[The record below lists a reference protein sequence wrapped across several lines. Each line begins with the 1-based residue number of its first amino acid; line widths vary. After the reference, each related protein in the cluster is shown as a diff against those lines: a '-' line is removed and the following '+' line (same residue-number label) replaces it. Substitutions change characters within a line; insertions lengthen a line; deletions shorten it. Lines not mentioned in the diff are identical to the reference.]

1 MGSVKLGSKPDAF
14 TRRGQ
19 AWFCTTGLPSDVI
32 VQVGEMSFHLHK
44 FPLLSKSAILGRL
57 IEENSDQDECTI
69 KLSNIPGGAKSFELV
84 ARFCYG
90 LKIEL
95 SPANIVHLR
104 CAAEYLE
111 MTEETAQDNLIHQ
124 AEMFFNQV
132 VLRSW
137 KDSLEALKT
146 CDVLLPHAED
156 LHIAKR
162 CVESLAAKASIDPD
176 LFGWPV
182 SEHGAMHSP
191 GGSVLWNGI
200 STGAKLG
207 NFSSDWWYDDASS
220 LSFPTY
226 KRLIS
231 TMESRGAKEE
241 IVAGSLTYYAKK
253 CLPGLNRRQSMGPVP
268 LTSAAATLSE
278 EEQRHLLEDID
289 RMLPLQRGLISTNV
303 LLWLLRTAMILKVN
317 RACISNLEK
326 RVGMQL
332 DEATLEDL
340 LLPNF
345 SYTMDTLYN
354 VECVRR
360 ILDHFLAMDQTMGG
374 GSPCLDDVMGS
385 PSLAPITAVAKLIDG
400 YLAEI
405 APDINLKPPKFESL
419 ATALPEYARPLD
431 DGLYRAIDVYL
442 KAHSCLPEPERE
454 HLCRLIDCQKL
465 SLEACTHA
473 AQNERLPLRVVVQVL
488 FFEQLQL
495 RTSIAGCLMVSDNL
509 EGSSRPLH
517 GSGTIATSGEA
528 GARWVTSAAVREN
541 QALRAGM
548 DSMRLRLAELER
560 ECSGMRQ
567 DIRKLGGAAGKDGWA
582 ARVQRMFSLKMKLQM
597 CSTEEAKMNDR
608 HRSASAKLE
617 KLQAKVPEILLSVGQ
632 FPLLREVEAAVC
644 VDGALDDSPAE
655 SSSFRS
661 PSSFP
666 RTKRTKWSDREPL
679 DCSTSACGGARV
691 KMLDRCSERRQIA
704 SCSGDQ
710 PQSSGMFVATQGNA
724 CPVNNGGGIYSQS
737 GMSYS
742 NGQNGTYGA
751 YPQHQPFEG
760 CMYVNEH
767 GQMCGPYAPKQL
779 YEGLSS
785 SFLPQDL
792 AIYALV
798 GGQMLN
804 PVALSSLEQFLSQW
818 NSAGAATMPNESKE
832 NKTVARTDKMAF
844 PDALSSDESCWMFED
859 SDGSRHGPHSLA
871 ELSYWLHSS
880 YLQDLSMVYHVDSKF
895 GPFTLVSLID
905 WWSGGHTEHSE
916 ASENDSGSA
925 SDVLGD
931 IVDDISHQLHAGIV
945 KSARK
950 IFVDEIFSC
959 VLPEIIA
966 CRKTEKQL
974 AAKSKL
980 LACKPDSKKASAL
993 KGKAHAKF
1001 TNHKKG
1007 SSYNT
1012 VRATSPVA
1020 VQSTAVHT
1028 KFADVLSAVW
1038 QTLYYESMKNIWD
1051 GILYDPV
1058 MDYCGAWIKR
1068 NDHSSLPCT
1077 SIPGSSDNRNK
1088 QEADGL
1094 KVICDS
1100 EALECDMDF
1109 PPGFGPTLECAS
1121 PVSPPL
1127 LDIGSCDDKNSWWRE
1142 SNSTTYFDTS
1152 SGVQEL
1158 IRTPV
1163 HAPDSPSSAG
1173 MDIHETPPIPPE
1185 MAQDKLLD
1193 IAKMTT
1199 DAITSPAEMALD
1211 AITSPA
1217 EMALD
1222 AITSTAEMA
1231 LDAITSPAEM
1241 AVDEVLVTA
1250 EIATVPSP
1258 ADMVAG
1264 ATSFVSDVATDKML
1278 TSHVEHQSPSS
1289 SYASIFEKLDVS
1301 EAAELDESFDEVPPG
1316 METGSASVLVMDKNK
1331 YRPSKSI
1338 NSMPGISRYITVAIC
1353 RQTLHTNV
1361 IEEWASLL
1369 SDTISE
1375 CLDSWYTKQTVVP
1388 KNIDESLR
1396 PNKEY
1401 AYYRKR
1407 KLRNSCEAVSSK
1419 KAVRTPTDEQ
1429 LSKPLR
1435 ELVERKVHL
1444 KNVQEPRKAG
1454 KSKKSSKSRTKT
1466 LDNVVNTLNIEQG
1479 LKRLSNDVPKTSK
1492 SRTKTLDNAVNPLN
1506 IEQGLKR
1513 LPSDVSKASKSRTK
1527 TLDNAVNP
1535 LNIKQGLKR
1544 LSNGVPKASKSRTK
1558 TLDNAVNPL
1567 NIEQGLERLSSDVP
1581 KTSKS
1586 RTKTLDNVVNP
1597 LNIEQD
1603 LKRLSNDV
1611 PKRQRTSHLT
1621 RMPLVDNEV
1630 PFENVSVPTKLAKK
1644 RKNKNMSTDSS
1655 QKAKPL
1661 ILCPESDGCARAS
1674 SNGWEWRNWAR
1685 TATPSERTR
1694 VRGYRVRSILS
1705 TSANN
1710 VWKNPQVKG
1719 TSARTNR
1726 VKLRNLLA
1734 ASEGTELL
1742 KITQSKARKKRLR
1755 FQRSKIHEWG
1765 LVALESID
1773 AEDFVIEYV
1782 GELIRRPVSDIREA
1796 QYEKSGIGSS
1806 YLFRLDDDYVVDA
1819 TKRGG
1824 LARFINH
1831 SCEPNCYTK
1840 IITVEGH
1847 KKIFIYSKRRIY
1859 AGEELTYNYKFP
1871 LEEKKIPC
1879 HCGSQR
1885 TVDSYR
1891 IDTISVLHS
1900 NHEHIVKRARCH
1912 LYAEIGNE

>member
-1 MGSVKLGSKPDAF
+1 M
-14 TRRGQ
+14 
-19 AWFCTTGLPSDVI
+19 
-32 VQVGEMSFHLHK
+32 
-44 FPLLSKSAILGRL
+44 
-57 IEENSDQDECTI
+57 
-69 KLSNIPGGAKSFELV
+69 
-84 ARFCYG
+84 
-90 LKIEL
+90 
-95 SPANIVHLR
+95 
-104 CAAEYLE
+104 
-111 MTEETAQDNLIHQ
+111 
-124 AEMFFNQV
+124 
-132 VLRSW
+132 
-137 KDSLEALKT
+137 
-146 CDVLLPHAED
+146 PHARSD
-156 LHIAKR
+156 L
-162 CVESLAAKASIDPD
+162 
-176 LFGWPV
+176 G
-182 SEHGAMHSP
+182 
-191 GGSVLWNGI
+191 
-200 STGAKLG
+200 
-207 NFSSDWWYDDASS
+207 
-220 LSFPTY
+220 
-226 KRLIS
+226 
-231 TMESRGAKEE
+231 
-241 IVAGSLTYYAKK
+241 
-253 CLPGLNRRQSMGPVP
+253 
-268 LTSAAATLSE
+268 
-278 EEQRHLLEDID
+278 
-289 RMLPLQRGLISTNV
+289 
-303 LLWLLRTAMILKVN
+303 
-317 RACISNLEK
+317 
-326 RVGMQL
+326 
-332 DEATLEDL
+332 
-340 LLPNF
+340 
-345 SYTMDTLYN
+345 
-354 VECVRR
+354 
-360 ILDHFLAMDQTMGG
+360 
-374 GSPCLDDVMGS
+374 
-385 PSLAPITAVAKLIDG
+385 
-400 YLAEI
+400 
-405 APDINLKPPKFESL
+405 
-419 ATALPEYARPLD
+419 
-431 DGLYRAIDVYL
+431 
-442 KAHSCLPEPERE
+442 
-454 HLCRLIDCQKL
+454 
-465 SLEACTHA
+465 
-473 AQNERLPLRVVVQVL
+473 
-488 FFEQLQL
+488 
-495 RTSIAGCLMVSDNL
+495 
-509 EGSSRPLH
+509 
-517 GSGTIATSGEA
+517 
-528 GARWVTSAAVREN
+528 
-541 QALRAGM
+541 
-548 DSMRLRLAELER
+548 
-560 ECSGMRQ
+560 
-567 DIRKLGGAAGKDGWA
+567 
-582 ARVQRMFSLKMKLQM
+582 
-597 CSTEEAKMNDR
+597 
-608 HRSASAKLE
+608 
-617 KLQAKVPEILLSVGQ
+617 
-632 FPLLREVEAAVC
+632 
-644 VDGALDDSPAE
+644 LDDSPAE

-661 PSSFP
+661 STCFP

-679 DCSTSACGGARV
+679 DCSTSAAR
-691 KMLDRCSERRQIA
+691 MNSLDRCSERHPIA

-710 PQSSGMFVATQGNA
+710 PQRSGMFVATQGNA

-737 GMSYS
+737 GMGYS

-751 YPQHQPFEG
+751 YPQHQPLEG

-767 GQMCGPYAPKQL
+767 GHMCGPYAPQQL

-785 SFLPQDL
+785 GFLPQDL

-804 PVALSSLEQFLSQW
+804 PVALSFLEQFLSQW
-818 NSAGAATMPNESKE
+818 NSAGVVTTPNGSKE
-832 NKTVARTDKMAF
+832 NKTVARTDKMAL

-925 SDVLGD
+925 SDVMGD
-931 IVDDISHQLHAGIV
+931 IVDDISHQLHAGIM

-950 IFVDEIFSC
+950 ILVDEIFSC

-966 CRKTEKQL
+966 RRKTEKQL

-980 LACKPDSKKASAL
+980 LAVKPDSKKASAL
-993 KGKAHAKF
+993 KGKAHAKSI
-1001 TNHKKG
+1001 NHKKG
-1007 SSYNT
+1007 NSYNT
-1012 VRATSPVA
+1012 VRATSPVS
-1020 VQSTAVHT
+1020 VQSTAVHA
-1028 KFADVLSAVW
+1028 KFADILSAVW
-1038 QTLYYESMKNIWD
+1038 QTLYDESMKNIWD

-1068 NDHSSLPCT
+1068 NHHSSLPCT
-1077 SIPGSSDNRNK
+1077 SIPGASDKGYK

-1100 EALECDMDF
+1100 ESHECDMDF
-1109 PPGFGPTLECAS
+1109 PPGFGPRLECAS
-1121 PVSPPL
+1121 PVSLPL
-1127 LDIGSCDDKNSWWRE
+1127 LDIGSCDDKISWWRE
-1142 SNSTTYFDTS
+1142 SSSTTYFDPS
-1152 SGVQEL
+1152 SGVQVMLANELYVAAKESLFHHFRDVIAEEITNCLCFGLEDITDQEL

-1163 HAPDSPSSAG
+1163 HASDSPSSAG
-1173 MDIHETPPIPPE
+1173 MDIHETPPIPSE

-1199 DAITSPAEMALD
+1199 DAITSPAEMTLD

-1217 EMALD
+1217 ETAEEAITSPAETALD
-1222 AITSTAEMA
+1222 AVTSPAETA

-1241 AVDEVLVTA
+1241 AVDVVLVTA
-1250 EIATVPSP
+1250 EIATDTVPSP
-1258 ADMVAG
+1258 ADMAAG
-1264 ATSFVSDVATDKML
+1264 AAPSVSEVATDKML
-1278 TSHVEHQSPSS
+1278 TSHVEHQSLSS

-1301 EAAELDESFDEVPPG
+1301 EAAELDESFDEAPPG
-1316 METGSASVLVMDKNK
+1316 METGSASVVVMDKNK

-1353 RQTLHTNV
+1353 RQTLHKNV
-1361 IEEWASLL
+1361 IEEWTSLL

-1388 KNIDESLR
+1388 KNIDRSLG

-1407 KLRNSCEAVSSK
+1407 QLRNSCEAVSSE
-1419 KAVRTPTDEQ
+1419 KAVGTPMDEQ
-1429 LSKPLR
+1429 LSKPLC

-1444 KNVQEPRKAG
+1444 KNVQEPRMAG

-1466 LDNVVNTLNIEQG
+1466 LDNIVNTSNIEQGLKRISNDVPKTPKSRAKTLDNDVNPLNIEQG
-1479 LKRLSNDVPKTSK
+1479 LKQLSNDVPKAFKSRTKTLDNAVNPLNIQQGLKRLYNDVPKASKSRTKTLDNDVNPLNIEQGLKRLSNDVPKTSRSRAKTLDNVVNPLNIEQDLKQLSNDVPKTSKSRTKTLHNIVNPLNIEQDLKRLSNDVPKTSK
-1492 SRTKTLDNAVNPLN
+1492 SRTKTLDN
-1506 IEQGLKR
+1506 I
-1513 LPSDVSKASKSRTK
+1513 
-1527 TLDNAVNP
+1527 
-1535 LNIKQGLKR
+1535 
-1544 LSNGVPKASKSRTK
+1544 
-1558 TLDNAVNPL
+1558 
-1567 NIEQGLERLSSDVP
+1567 
-1581 KTSKS
+1581 
-1586 RTKTLDNVVNP
+1586 VNP

-1603 LKRLSNDV
+1603 LKQLSNDV

-1621 RMPLVDNEV
+1621 RKPLVDNKV

-1840 IITVEGH
+1840 VITVEGH
-1847 KKIFIYSKRRIY
+1847 KKIFIYAKRRIY
-1859 AGEELTYNYKFP
+1859 TGEELTYNYKFP

-1885 TVDSYR
+1885 CRGSM
-1891 IDTISVLHS
+1891 
-1900 NHEHIVKRARCH
+1900 N
-1912 LYAEIGNE
+1912 

>member
-1 MGSVKLGSKPDAF
+1 M
-14 TRRGQ
+14 
-19 AWFCTTGLPSDVI
+19 
-32 VQVGEMSFHLHK
+32 
-44 FPLLSKSAILGRL
+44 
-57 IEENSDQDECTI
+57 
-69 KLSNIPGGAKSFELV
+69 
-84 ARFCYG
+84 
-90 LKIEL
+90 
-95 SPANIVHLR
+95 
-104 CAAEYLE
+104 
-111 MTEETAQDNLIHQ
+111 
-124 AEMFFNQV
+124 
-132 VLRSW
+132 
-137 KDSLEALKT
+137 
-146 CDVLLPHAED
+146 
-156 LHIAKR
+156 
-162 CVESLAAKASIDPD
+162 
-176 LFGWPV
+176 
-182 SEHGAMHSP
+182 
-191 GGSVLWNGI
+191 
-200 STGAKLG
+200 
-207 NFSSDWWYDDASS
+207 
-220 LSFPTY
+220 
-226 KRLIS
+226 
-231 TMESRGAKEE
+231 
-241 IVAGSLTYYAKK
+241 
-253 CLPGLNRRQSMGPVP
+253 
-268 LTSAAATLSE
+268 
-278 EEQRHLLEDID
+278 
-289 RMLPLQRGLISTNV
+289 
-303 LLWLLRTAMILKVN
+303 
-317 RACISNLEK
+317 
-326 RVGMQL
+326 
-332 DEATLEDL
+332 
-340 LLPNF
+340 
-345 SYTMDTLYN
+345 
-354 VECVRR
+354 
-360 ILDHFLAMDQTMGG
+360 
-374 GSPCLDDVMGS
+374 
-385 PSLAPITAVAKLIDG
+385 
-400 YLAEI
+400 
-405 APDINLKPPKFESL
+405 
-419 ATALPEYARPLD
+419 
-431 DGLYRAIDVYL
+431 
-442 KAHSCLPEPERE
+442 
-454 HLCRLIDCQKL
+454 
-465 SLEACTHA
+465 
-473 AQNERLPLRVVVQVL
+473 
-488 FFEQLQL
+488 
-495 RTSIAGCLMVSDNL
+495 
-509 EGSSRPLH
+509 
-517 GSGTIATSGEA
+517 
-528 GARWVTSAAVREN
+528 
-541 QALRAGM
+541 
-548 DSMRLRLAELER
+548 
-560 ECSGMRQ
+560 
-567 DIRKLGGAAGKDGWA
+567 
-582 ARVQRMFSLKMKLQM
+582 
-597 CSTEEAKMNDR
+597 
-608 HRSASAKLE
+608 
-617 KLQAKVPEILLSVGQ
+617 
-632 FPLLREVEAAVC
+632 
-644 VDGALDDSPAE
+644 
-655 SSSFRS
+655 
-661 PSSFP
+661 
-666 RTKRTKWSDREPL
+666 
-679 DCSTSACGGARV
+679 
-691 KMLDRCSERRQIA
+691 
-704 SCSGDQ
+704 
-710 PQSSGMFVATQGNA
+710 
-724 CPVNNGGGIYSQS
+724 
-737 GMSYS
+737 
-742 NGQNGTYGA
+742 
-751 YPQHQPFEG
+751 
-760 CMYVNEH
+760 
-767 GQMCGPYAPKQL
+767 
-779 YEGLSS
+779 
-785 SFLPQDL
+785 
-792 AIYALV
+792 
-798 GGQMLN
+798 
-804 PVALSSLEQFLSQW
+804 
-818 NSAGAATMPNESKE
+818 
-832 NKTVARTDKMAF
+832 
-844 PDALSSDESCWMFED
+844 
-859 SDGSRHGPHSLA
+859 
-871 ELSYWLHSS
+871 
-880 YLQDLSMVYHVDSKF
+880 
-895 GPFTLVSLID
+895 
-905 WWSGGHTEHSE
+905 
-916 ASENDSGSA
+916 
-925 SDVLGD
+925 GD

-980 LACKPDSKKASAL
+980 LAVKPDSKKASIL
-993 KGKAHAKF
+993 KGKAHEKF

-1007 SSYNT
+1007 NSYNT

-1020 VQSTAVHT
+1020 VQSTAVHA
-1028 KFADVLSAVW
+1028 KFADILSAVW

-1068 NDHSSLPCT
+1068 NHHSSLPCT
-1077 SIPGSSDNRNK
+1077 SIPGASDNRNK

-1121 PVSPPL
+1121 PVSSPL

-1142 SNSTTYFDTS
+1142 SSSATYFDPS
-1152 SGVQEL
+1152 SGVQVMLANELYVAAKETLFHHFREVIAEEIRNWLGFGLEDITDQEL

-1222 AITSTAEMA
+1222 VITSPAEIA

-1316 METGSASVLVMDKNK
+1316 METGSASVLVMDKDK

-1353 RQTLHTNV
+1353 RQTLHKNV
-1361 IEEWASLL
+1361 IEDWASLL

-1454 KSKKSSKSRTKT
+1454 KSKKSSKSHTKT

-1513 LPSDVSKASKSRTK
+1513 LPNDVPKASKSRTK

-1544 LSNGVPKASKSRTK
+1544 LSNDVPKASKSRTK
-1558 TLDNAVNPL
+1558 TLDNAANSS

-1586 RTKTLDNVVNP
+1586 RTKTLENVVDP

-1621 RMPLVDNEV
+1621 RTPLVDNEV
-1630 PFENVSVPTKLAKK
+1630 PFENVSVPTKFAKK

-1840 IITVEGH
+1840 IITVEGQ
-1847 KKIFIYSKRRIY
+1847 KKIFIYAKRRIY

-1885 TVDSYR
+1885 CRGSM
-1891 IDTISVLHS
+1891 
-1900 NHEHIVKRARCH
+1900 N
-1912 LYAEIGNE
+1912 

>member
-1 MGSVKLGSKPDAF
+1 
-14 TRRGQ
+14 
-19 AWFCTTGLPSDVI
+19 
-32 VQVGEMSFHLHK
+32 
-44 FPLLSKSAILGRL
+44 
-57 IEENSDQDECTI
+57 
-69 KLSNIPGGAKSFELV
+69 
-84 ARFCYG
+84 
-90 LKIEL
+90 
-95 SPANIVHLR
+95 
-104 CAAEYLE
+104 
-111 MTEETAQDNLIHQ
+111 
-124 AEMFFNQV
+124 
-132 VLRSW
+132 
-137 KDSLEALKT
+137 
-146 CDVLLPHAED
+146 
-156 LHIAKR
+156 
-162 CVESLAAKASIDPD
+162 
-176 LFGWPV
+176 
-182 SEHGAMHSP
+182 
-191 GGSVLWNGI
+191 
-200 STGAKLG
+200 
-207 NFSSDWWYDDASS
+207 
-220 LSFPTY
+220 
-226 KRLIS
+226 
-231 TMESRGAKEE
+231 
-241 IVAGSLTYYAKK
+241 
-253 CLPGLNRRQSMGPVP
+253 
-268 LTSAAATLSE
+268 
-278 EEQRHLLEDID
+278 
-289 RMLPLQRGLISTNV
+289 
-303 LLWLLRTAMILKVN
+303 
-317 RACISNLEK
+317 
-326 RVGMQL
+326 
-332 DEATLEDL
+332 
-340 LLPNF
+340 
-345 SYTMDTLYN
+345 
-354 VECVRR
+354 
-360 ILDHFLAMDQTMGG
+360 
-374 GSPCLDDVMGS
+374 
-385 PSLAPITAVAKLIDG
+385 
-400 YLAEI
+400 
-405 APDINLKPPKFESL
+405 
-419 ATALPEYARPLD
+419 
-431 DGLYRAIDVYL
+431 
-442 KAHSCLPEPERE
+442 
-454 HLCRLIDCQKL
+454 
-465 SLEACTHA
+465 
-473 AQNERLPLRVVVQVL
+473 
-488 FFEQLQL
+488 
-495 RTSIAGCLMVSDNL
+495 
-509 EGSSRPLH
+509 
-517 GSGTIATSGEA
+517 
-528 GARWVTSAAVREN
+528 
-541 QALRAGM
+541 
-548 DSMRLRLAELER
+548 
-560 ECSGMRQ
+560 
-567 DIRKLGGAAGKDGWA
+567 
-582 ARVQRMFSLKMKLQM
+582 
-597 CSTEEAKMNDR
+597 
-608 HRSASAKLE
+608 
-617 KLQAKVPEILLSVGQ
+617 
-632 FPLLREVEAAVC
+632 
-644 VDGALDDSPAE
+644 
-655 SSSFRS
+655 
-661 PSSFP
+661 
-666 RTKRTKWSDREPL
+666 
-679 DCSTSACGGARV
+679 
-691 KMLDRCSERRQIA
+691 
-704 SCSGDQ
+704 
-710 PQSSGMFVATQGNA
+710 TQGNA

-1152 SGVQEL
+1152 SGVQVMLANELYVAAKETLFHHFREVIAEEITNWLGFGLEDITDQEL

-1217 EMALD
+1217 EMAL
-1222 AITSTAEMA
+1222 
-1231 LDAITSPAEM
+1231 
-1241 AVDEVLVTA
+1241 
-1250 EIATVPSP
+1250 ATVPSP

-1492 SRTKTLDNAVNPLN
+1492 SH
-1506 IEQGLKR
+1506 
-1513 LPSDVSKASKSRTK
+1513 
-1527 TLDNAVNP
+1527 
-1535 LNIKQGLKR
+1535 
-1544 LSNGVPKASKSRTK
+1544 
-1558 TLDNAVNPL
+1558 AVNPL

-1885 TVDSYR
+1885 
-1891 IDTISVLHS
+1891 
-1900 NHEHIVKRARCH
+1900 
-1912 LYAEIGNE
+1912 

>member
-1 MGSVKLGSKPDAF
+1 M
-14 TRRGQ
+14 
-19 AWFCTTGLPSDVI
+19 
-32 VQVGEMSFHLHK
+32 
-44 FPLLSKSAILGRL
+44 
-57 IEENSDQDECTI
+57 
-69 KLSNIPGGAKSFELV
+69 
-84 ARFCYG
+84 
-90 LKIEL
+90 
-95 SPANIVHLR
+95 
-104 CAAEYLE
+104 
-111 MTEETAQDNLIHQ
+111 
-124 AEMFFNQV
+124 
-132 VLRSW
+132 
-137 KDSLEALKT
+137 
-146 CDVLLPHAED
+146 PHARSD
-156 LHIAKR
+156 L
-162 CVESLAAKASIDPD
+162 
-176 LFGWPV
+176 G
-182 SEHGAMHSP
+182 
-191 GGSVLWNGI
+191 
-200 STGAKLG
+200 
-207 NFSSDWWYDDASS
+207 
-220 LSFPTY
+220 
-226 KRLIS
+226 
-231 TMESRGAKEE
+231 
-241 IVAGSLTYYAKK
+241 
-253 CLPGLNRRQSMGPVP
+253 
-268 LTSAAATLSE
+268 
-278 EEQRHLLEDID
+278 
-289 RMLPLQRGLISTNV
+289 
-303 LLWLLRTAMILKVN
+303 
-317 RACISNLEK
+317 
-326 RVGMQL
+326 
-332 DEATLEDL
+332 
-340 LLPNF
+340 
-345 SYTMDTLYN
+345 
-354 VECVRR
+354 
-360 ILDHFLAMDQTMGG
+360 
-374 GSPCLDDVMGS
+374 
-385 PSLAPITAVAKLIDG
+385 
-400 YLAEI
+400 
-405 APDINLKPPKFESL
+405 
-419 ATALPEYARPLD
+419 
-431 DGLYRAIDVYL
+431 
-442 KAHSCLPEPERE
+442 
-454 HLCRLIDCQKL
+454 
-465 SLEACTHA
+465 
-473 AQNERLPLRVVVQVL
+473 
-488 FFEQLQL
+488 
-495 RTSIAGCLMVSDNL
+495 
-509 EGSSRPLH
+509 
-517 GSGTIATSGEA
+517 
-528 GARWVTSAAVREN
+528 
-541 QALRAGM
+541 
-548 DSMRLRLAELER
+548 
-560 ECSGMRQ
+560 
-567 DIRKLGGAAGKDGWA
+567 
-582 ARVQRMFSLKMKLQM
+582 
-597 CSTEEAKMNDR
+597 
-608 HRSASAKLE
+608 
-617 KLQAKVPEILLSVGQ
+617 
-632 FPLLREVEAAVC
+632 
-644 VDGALDDSPAE
+644 LDDSPAE

-679 DCSTSACGGARV
+679 DCSASARDGARV
-691 KMLDRCSERRQIA
+691 NSLDRCSERRQMA

-710 PQSSGMFVATQGNA
+710 PQSSGMFVAMQGNV

-737 GMSYS
+737 GMGYS

-785 SFLPQDL
+785 GFLPQDL

-818 NSAGAATMPNESKE
+818 NSAGAVTMPNESKE
-832 NKTVARTDKMAF
+832 NKTVARTEKMAF

-925 SDVLGD
+925 SDVMGD

-980 LACKPDSKKASAL
+980 LAVKPDSKKASIL
-993 KGKAHAKF
+993 KGKAHEKF

-1007 SSYNT
+1007 NSYNT

-1020 VQSTAVHT
+1020 VQSTAVHA
-1028 KFADVLSAVW
+1028 KFADILSAVW

-1068 NDHSSLPCT
+1068 NHHSSLPCT
-1077 SIPGSSDNRNK
+1077 SIPGASDNRNK

-1121 PVSPPL
+1121 PVSSPL

-1142 SNSTTYFDTS
+1142 SSSATYFDPS
-1152 SGVQEL
+1152 SGVQVMLANELYVAAKETLFHHFREVIAEEIRNWLGFGLEDITDQEL

-1222 AITSTAEMA
+1222 VITSPAEIA

-1316 METGSASVLVMDKNK
+1316 METGSASVLVMDKDK

-1353 RQTLHTNV
+1353 RQTLHKNV
-1361 IEEWASLL
+1361 IEDWASLL

-1454 KSKKSSKSRTKT
+1454 KSKKSSKSHTKT

-1513 LPSDVSKASKSRTK
+1513 LPNDVPKASKSRTK

-1544 LSNGVPKASKSRTK
+1544 LSNDVPKASKSRTK
-1558 TLDNAVNPL
+1558 TLDNAANSS

-1586 RTKTLDNVVNP
+1586 RTKTLENVVDP

-1621 RMPLVDNEV
+1621 RTPLVDNEV
-1630 PFENVSVPTKLAKK
+1630 PFENVSVPTKFAKK

-1840 IITVEGH
+1840 IITVEGQ
-1847 KKIFIYSKRRIY
+1847 KKIFIYAKRRIY

-1885 TVDSYR
+1885 CRGSM
-1891 IDTISVLHS
+1891 
-1900 NHEHIVKRARCH
+1900 N
-1912 LYAEIGNE
+1912 

>member
-1 MGSVKLGSKPDAF
+1 M
-14 TRRGQ
+14 
-19 AWFCTTGLPSDVI
+19 
-32 VQVGEMSFHLHK
+32 
-44 FPLLSKSAILGRL
+44 
-57 IEENSDQDECTI
+57 
-69 KLSNIPGGAKSFELV
+69 
-84 ARFCYG
+84 
-90 LKIEL
+90 
-95 SPANIVHLR
+95 
-104 CAAEYLE
+104 
-111 MTEETAQDNLIHQ
+111 
-124 AEMFFNQV
+124 
-132 VLRSW
+132 
-137 KDSLEALKT
+137 
-146 CDVLLPHAED
+146 
-156 LHIAKR
+156 
-162 CVESLAAKASIDPD
+162 
-176 LFGWPV
+176 
-182 SEHGAMHSP
+182 
-191 GGSVLWNGI
+191 
-200 STGAKLG
+200 
-207 NFSSDWWYDDASS
+207 
-220 LSFPTY
+220 
-226 KRLIS
+226 
-231 TMESRGAKEE
+231 
-241 IVAGSLTYYAKK
+241 
-253 CLPGLNRRQSMGPVP
+253 
-268 LTSAAATLSE
+268 
-278 EEQRHLLEDID
+278 
-289 RMLPLQRGLISTNV
+289 
-303 LLWLLRTAMILKVN
+303 
-317 RACISNLEK
+317 
-326 RVGMQL
+326 
-332 DEATLEDL
+332 
-340 LLPNF
+340 
-345 SYTMDTLYN
+345 
-354 VECVRR
+354 
-360 ILDHFLAMDQTMGG
+360 
-374 GSPCLDDVMGS
+374 
-385 PSLAPITAVAKLIDG
+385 
-400 YLAEI
+400 
-405 APDINLKPPKFESL
+405 
-419 ATALPEYARPLD
+419 
-431 DGLYRAIDVYL
+431 
-442 KAHSCLPEPERE
+442 
-454 HLCRLIDCQKL
+454 
-465 SLEACTHA
+465 
-473 AQNERLPLRVVVQVL
+473 
-488 FFEQLQL
+488 
-495 RTSIAGCLMVSDNL
+495 
-509 EGSSRPLH
+509 
-517 GSGTIATSGEA
+517 
-528 GARWVTSAAVREN
+528 
-541 QALRAGM
+541 
-548 DSMRLRLAELER
+548 
-560 ECSGMRQ
+560 
-567 DIRKLGGAAGKDGWA
+567 
-582 ARVQRMFSLKMKLQM
+582 
-597 CSTEEAKMNDR
+597 
-608 HRSASAKLE
+608 
-617 KLQAKVPEILLSVGQ
+617 
-632 FPLLREVEAAVC
+632 
-644 VDGALDDSPAE
+644 
-655 SSSFRS
+655 
-661 PSSFP
+661 
-666 RTKRTKWSDREPL
+666 
-679 DCSTSACGGARV
+679 
-691 KMLDRCSERRQIA
+691 A

-710 PQSSGMFVATQGNA
+710 PQSSGMFVAMQGNV

-737 GMSYS
+737 GMGYS

-785 SFLPQDL
+785 GFLPQDL

-818 NSAGAATMPNESKE
+818 NSAGAVTMPNESKE
-832 NKTVARTDKMAF
+832 NKTVARTEKMAF

-925 SDVLGD
+925 SDVMGD

-980 LACKPDSKKASAL
+980 LAVKPDSKKASIL
-993 KGKAHAKF
+993 KGKAHEKF

-1007 SSYNT
+1007 NSYNT

-1020 VQSTAVHT
+1020 VQSTAVHA
-1028 KFADVLSAVW
+1028 KFADILSAVW

-1068 NDHSSLPCT
+1068 NHHSSLPCT
-1077 SIPGSSDNRNK
+1077 SIPGASDNRNK

-1121 PVSPPL
+1121 PVSSPL

-1142 SNSTTYFDTS
+1142 SSSATYFDPS
-1152 SGVQEL
+1152 SGVQVMLANELYVAAKETLFHHFREVIAEEIRNWLGFGLEDITDQEL

-1222 AITSTAEMA
+1222 VITSPAEIA

-1316 METGSASVLVMDKNK
+1316 METGSASVLVMDKDK

-1353 RQTLHTNV
+1353 RQTLHKNV
-1361 IEEWASLL
+1361 IEDWASLL

-1454 KSKKSSKSRTKT
+1454 KSKKSSKSHTKT

-1513 LPSDVSKASKSRTK
+1513 LPNDVPKASKSRTK

-1544 LSNGVPKASKSRTK
+1544 LSNDVPKASKSRTK
-1558 TLDNAVNPL
+1558 TLDNAANSS

-1586 RTKTLDNVVNP
+1586 RTKTLENVVDP

-1621 RMPLVDNEV
+1621 RTPLVDNEV
-1630 PFENVSVPTKLAKK
+1630 PFENVSVPTKFAKK

-1840 IITVEGH
+1840 IITVEGQ
-1847 KKIFIYSKRRIY
+1847 KKIFIYAKRRIY

-1885 TVDSYR
+1885 CRGSM
-1891 IDTISVLHS
+1891 
-1900 NHEHIVKRARCH
+1900 N
-1912 LYAEIGNE
+1912 